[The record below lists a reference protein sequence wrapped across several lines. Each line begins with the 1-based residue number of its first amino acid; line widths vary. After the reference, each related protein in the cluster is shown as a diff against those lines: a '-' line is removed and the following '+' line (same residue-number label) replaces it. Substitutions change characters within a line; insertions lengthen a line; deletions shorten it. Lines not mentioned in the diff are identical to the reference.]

1 MVPAAVVADEVVPRE
16 AAAASRRPK
25 EIRYGVHAQKV
36 QHRKV
41 FKGRI
46 RGFASRGNR
55 VVFGDYGL
63 QALDAG
69 RITGRQLEASRI
81 AANRATQGAAKI
93 WIRAFPDRPISSKPA
108 ETRMGKGKGDLD
120 YWAAI
125 VRPGTILFELG
136 NVTEEKAKLAFKRIA
151 HKMPIKVRMVK
162 RLPTT

>member
-1 MVPAAVVADEVVPRE
+1 M
-16 AAAASRRPK
+16 PK
-25 EIRYGVHAQKV
+25 KYA
-36 QHRKV
+36 HRKV

-46 RGFASRGNR
+46 KGYATRGNR
-55 VVFGDYGL
+55 VEFGDYGL